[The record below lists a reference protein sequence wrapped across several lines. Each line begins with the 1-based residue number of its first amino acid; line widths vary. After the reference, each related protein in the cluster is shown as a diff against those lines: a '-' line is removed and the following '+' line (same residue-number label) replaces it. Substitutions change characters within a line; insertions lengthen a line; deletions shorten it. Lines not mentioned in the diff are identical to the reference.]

1 MDLTTAKKT
10 IIGLPKTLFWITIIV
25 VTTIVGFFVRQ
36 YYKNH
41 DQVNNLV
48 NDSVNSI

>member
-10 IIGLPKTLFWITIIV
+10 IIGLPKTLFWVGVIV
-25 VTTIVGFFVRQ
+25 LTAILGFFLRQ
-36 YYKNH
+36 YYKHLNTVH
-41 DQVNNLV
+41 YIV